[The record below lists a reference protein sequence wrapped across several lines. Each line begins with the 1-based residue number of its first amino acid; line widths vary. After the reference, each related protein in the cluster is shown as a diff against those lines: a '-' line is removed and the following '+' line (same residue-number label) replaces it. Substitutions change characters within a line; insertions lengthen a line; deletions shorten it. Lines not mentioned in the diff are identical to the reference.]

1 MDKFKFKIFKIFALL
16 GFLFS
21 LDACN
26 AKSSN
31 FFSLRHS
38 LPSLSPSFFSVN
50 RFFMLQPLL
59 GVRKRPAHL
68 FICFA
73 IYTFADFVVF
83 NNRATIGL
91 LVQDSGNRVIIIF
104 THPWYHHI
112 IIELCHKNDYLH
124 YQCLIFM
131 IDIIVVIILALFIAT
146 TITFTTLIYSIIHP
160 CYLYISSSRSQWRV
174 PFLVIFEKVTLAAL
188 TWRTTQSCHI
198 SKSQNGANVT
208 ISDITIIIT
217 PPSPLQIK
225 TERYYS
231 T

>member
-1 MDKFKFKIFKIFALL
+1 
-16 GFLFS
+16 
-21 LDACN
+21 
-26 AKSSN
+26 
-31 FFSLRHS
+31 
-38 LPSLSPSFFSVN
+38 
-50 RFFMLQPLL
+50 
-59 GVRKRPAHL
+59 
-68 FICFA
+68 
-73 IYTFADFVVF
+73 
-83 NNRATIGL
+83 
-91 LVQDSGNRVIIIF
+91 
-104 THPWYHHI
+104 
-112 IIELCHKNDYLH
+112 
-124 YQCLIFM
+124 M
-131 IDIIVVIILALFIAT
+131 IDIMVVSILALFIAN
-146 TITFTTLIYSIIHP
+146 TITTLIYSIIHP